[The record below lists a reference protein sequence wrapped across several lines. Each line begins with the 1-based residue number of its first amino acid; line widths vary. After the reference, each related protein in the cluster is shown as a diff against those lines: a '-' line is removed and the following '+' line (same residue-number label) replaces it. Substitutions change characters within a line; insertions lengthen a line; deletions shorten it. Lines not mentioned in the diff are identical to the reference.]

1 MTSRFMMAAGS
12 RMSHPTHLAFYF
24 SMNVSSPYDDMLL
37 IALLEDDP
45 VLRDRILIPKLQR
58 YGFAVD
64 PFDTAAELYAKLT
77 QRCYHIVVLDIGLPD
92 EDGFSVSRRL
102 RAALPELGIVILT
115 GRHEAPD
122 HIRGLTEGADAYLTK
137 PVDIEILAATLH
149 SLSRRLQSGGTEQTA
164 LPGVWRLDTHG
175 WCLLS
180 PGGQLIALTK
190 TERRLMARMMKT
202 HGEVVSREELIA
214 ALTSNVYDFD
224 PHRIDSMVH
233 RLRRKVSDRS
243 GETLPLLAVHGTGYV
258 MSG

>member
-1 MTSRFMMAAGS
+1 
-12 RMSHPTHLAFYF
+12 
-24 SMNVSSPYDDMLL
+24 MNVPNLPDDMLRV
-37 IALLEDDP
+37 ALLEDDL

-58 YGFAVD
+58 YGFEVD
-64 PFDTAAELYAKLT
+64 PFEKAAELYPQLT
-77 QRCYHIVVLDIGLPD
+77 QRRYHIVVLDIGLPD

-102 RAALPELGIVILT
+102 RAVQPELGIVILT

-149 SLSRRLQSGGTEQTA
+149 SLSRRLQSAGAEQVA
-164 LPGVWRLDTHG
+164 APGVWRLDTHG

-180 PGGQLIALTK
+180 PAGQLVALTK
-190 TERRLMARMMKT
+190 TERRLMARMMKA
-202 HGEVVSREELIA
+202 HGEVVPREELIA

-243 GETLPLLAVHGTGYV
+243 GETLPLVVVHGTGYV
-258 MSG
+258 MGG